1 MPTSPIYF
9 LVTHSINVFD
19 ELKLFYQKTSS
30 GHQTKLHHFQVG
42 KGLNKTIEDAIS
54 KAAQSGDW
62 ILIEN
67 IQLADVWIDD
77 LELIIAKLDK
87 EVSSNKFR
95 MFLSSVQMDN
105 CPHMILKTSVKVAL
119 QQPTG
124 IKLRMERF
132 IEEFARDPAWRRGPN
147 YVFHKNMYFALS
159 YLHSVLDGRKI
170 FGPLG
175 WNIYSGFD
183 ASDF

>member
-1 MPTSPIYF
+1 M
-9 LVTHSINVFD
+9 
-19 ELKLFYQKTSS
+19 
-30 GHQTKLHHFQVG
+30 G
-42 KGLNKTIEDAIS
+42 KGLNKTIEENIA

-67 IQLADVWIDD
+67 IQLADSWIDE

-87 EVSSNKFR
+87 EIQSNKFR
-95 MFLSSVQMDN
+95 MFLSSVQMDD
-105 CPHMILKTSVKVAL
+105 CPHMILKQSVKVAL

-124 IKLRMERF
+124 IKLRIERF
-132 IEEFARDPAWRRGPN
+132 IDDFTKDPSWRKGPN

-159 YLHSVLDGRKI
+159 YLHSVLDGRKMY
-170 FGPLG
+170 GPLG
-175 WNIYSGFD
+175 WNIYTGFD